1 MRGPP
6 TSTESQNPF
15 NPLLKSADSH
25 LLSPR
30 LDIGNM
36 EDITLRALRVLREA
50 ILIAAE
56 NIRQT
61 RRLLDRHEMTTPCI
75 AYHEHNKLARL
86 DDVLAALASGDVALV
101 SDAGTPAMSDPGFEL
116 VNACI
121 AAGFPV
127 VPIPGPSAPL
137 AALVASGL
145 PTDQFV
151 YLGFLPRKRPDRR
164 FLLHSLAELPQT
176 LVCFEAPHR
185 IADAL
190 EDMLAILGDR
200 RVVVARDLT
209 KLHEEFRRERLS
221 QILAYFTAHRPR
233 GEFTLVVEGR
243 GLRGRAR
250 TRTPGLTDED
260 LAPSEAEVAARLRAL
275 RDQGKSGSA
284 AARLLARELGISK
297 SIIYQIW
304 ISLETDQEP
313 RTES

>member
-1 MRGPP
+1 MG
-6 TSTESQNPF
+6 TLYLVSTP
-15 NPLLKSADSH
+15 
-25 LLSPR
+25 
-30 LDIGNM
+30 IGNM
-36 EDITLRALRVLREA
+36 EDISLRALRVLREA
-50 ILIAAE
+50 SLIAAE
-56 NIRQT
+56 NTRQT
-61 RRLLDRHEMTTPCI
+61 RRLLDRHDITTPCI

-116 VNACI
+116 VSACI

-127 VPIPGPSAPL
+127 VPVPGPSAPL

-164 FLLHSLAELPQT
+164 FLLQSLAELPQT
-176 LVCFEAPHR
+176 LVCFETPHR

-190 EDMLAILGDR
+190 EDMLAMLGDR
-200 RVVVARDLT
+200 RIVVARELT
-209 KLHEEFRRERLS
+209 KLNEEFRRERIS

-243 GLRGRAR
+243 GLRGRSR
-250 TRTPGLTDED
+250 PRTPGLDDED

-284 AARLLARELGISK
+284 SARLLARELGISK

-313 RTES
+313 RSEDGG